1 MKGNTTTSYKG
12 AQSVLIFSLDID
24 VTLRPI
30 VDCEAITLEFR
41 CTKHP
46 LVLEGDFMEYTVKQL
61 GDLAGVSGRTLRYYD
76 QIDLLKPAWTNESGY
91 RIYGPEEVDRL
102 QQILFF
108 RELGA
113 DLRTIKE
120 LLESPDFRE
129 KQALRAHREQLLEK
143 RSQLDLLIQN
153 VEQTLAALEGGR
165 PMTDQE
171 KLVGFKER
179 LVKENEEK
187 YGAEIR
193 EKYGDE
199 TVDASNAKL
208 MGLTEAQ
215 YVEMEKLAEEI
226 IQSLVKAVGQKKPEG
241 EEGQRIA
248 ALHRKWLTFTWK
260 DYSKEAHAGVAEM
273 YVADERFTAYYD
285 QHKEGAAK
293 FLRDAIVAY
302 TK

>member
-1 MKGNTTTSYKG
+1 
-12 AQSVLIFSLDID
+12 
-24 VTLRPI
+24 
-30 VDCEAITLEFR
+30 
-41 CTKHP
+41 
-46 LVLEGDFMEYTVKQL
+46 VLEGDFMEYTVKEL

-91 RIYGPEEVDRL
+91 RIYGPEEVNRL

-108 RELGA
+108 RELGV

-120 LLESPDFRE
+120 LLESPGFRE
-129 KQALRAHREQLLEK
+129 KQALLGHREHLLEK
-143 RSQLDLLIQN
+143 RRQLDLLIQN
-153 VEQTLAALEGGR
+153 VEQTIAALEGGE
-165 PMTDQE
+165 PMTDKE
-171 KLVGFKER
+171 KFVGFKET
-179 LVKENEEK
+179 LIKENEKK

-199 TVDASNAKL
+199 TVDASNARF
-208 MGLTEAQ
+208 MGLTETQ
-215 YVEMEKLAEEI
+215 FTEMEKLAEEI
-226 IQSLVKAVGQKKPEG
+226 IQSLAKAVGQEEPEG

-248 ALHRKWLTFTWK
+248 ALHRKWLSFSWK
-260 DYSKEAHAGVAEM
+260 DYSKEAHAGIAEM

-285 QHKEGAAK
+285 QHKKGAAK